1 MKGVAANFQELSLD
15 FGFRPMI
22 ITKPK
27 KQKPIANCDNS
38 RQKNMTHE
46 QDAKTYLLGASAIS
60 IVLSFIPFA
69 GFLVYPF
76 KLFVTFIHEGGH
88 ALAALGTFGAVER
101 IAINPDTSGVTLSL
115 GGMPI
120 IISSAGY
127 LTSTLFGA
135 ALLLIG
141 RNGKHAKAALGLI
154 AVLILALTLV
164 WVKGL
169 FGLIVGVGLTAVL
182 ILFAAASN
190 PKVAHFFLS
199 FLAVQCCLNALY
211 DLKTLFLI
219 SAVTSQSSDAVNMQ
233 RLTFIPA
240 IVWALLWLGLSLV
253 VLWMTLKTYF
263 RKSGNYVV
271 GI

>member
-1 MKGVAANFQELSLD
+1 
-15 FGFRPMI
+15 
-22 ITKPK
+22 
-27 KQKPIANCDNS
+27 
-38 RQKNMTHE
+38 MTHDR
-46 QDAKTYLLGASAIS
+46 DAKTYLLGASAIS

-88 ALAALGTFGAVER
+88 ALATVGTMGDVER

-115 GGMPI
+115 GGIPI

-135 ALLLIG
+135 ALLLIC
-141 RNGKHAKAALGLI
+141 RNGARAKAALGLT
-154 AVLILALTLV
+154 AAFILAMTLV

-169 FGLIVGVGLTAVL
+169 FGLIVGVGLVAIL

-211 DLKTLFLI
+211 DLKTLFLL
-219 SAVTSQSSDAVNMQ
+219 SAITSQSSDAVNMQ

-240 IVWALLWLGLSLV
+240 IVWALLWLGLSIV
-253 VLWMTLKTYF
+253 VLWLTLKTYF
-263 RKSGNYVV
+263 RKAENSAVE
-271 GI
+271 I

>member
-1 MKGVAANFQELSLD
+1 MKERNGHLIPVICGL
-15 FGFRPMI
+15 
-22 ITKPK
+22 TKCMA
-27 KQKPIANCDNS
+27 QN
-38 RQKNMTHE
+38 
-46 QDAKTYLLGASAIS
+46 QDSKTYLLAASGIS
-60 IVLSFIPFA
+60 LVLSFIPFA
-69 GFLVYPF
+69 GLIVYPF

-88 ALAALGTFGAVER
+88 ALATLGTLGSVER
-101 IAINPDTSGVTLSL
+101 IAIHPDTSGVTLSL

-135 ALLLIG
+135 ALLLIC
-141 RNGKHAKAALGLI
+141 RNGARAKAALGVI
-154 AVLILALTLV
+154 AALILGVTII

-169 FGLIVGVGLTAVL
+169 FGLVIGIGLVAVL
-182 ILFAAASN
+182 IFFAAAAN

-211 DLKTLFLI
+211 DLKTLFLL
-219 SAVTSQSSDAVNMQ
+219 SAITGQASDAVNMQ
-233 RLTFIPA
+233 RLTFVPA
-240 IVWALLWLGLSLV
+240 IVWAVLWLGLSVV

-263 RKSGNYVV
+263 RQSENFAA

>member
-1 MKGVAANFQELSLD
+1 
-15 FGFRPMI
+15 
-22 ITKPK
+22 
-27 KQKPIANCDNS
+27 
-38 RQKNMTHE
+38 MTHDR
-46 QDAKTYLLGASAIS
+46 DAKTYLLGASAIS

-88 ALAALGTFGAVER
+88 ALAALGTLGSVER
-101 IAINPDTSGVTLSL
+101 IAINPDTSGLTLSL

-141 RNGKHAKAALGLI
+141 RNGKHAKTALGLI

-182 ILFAAASN
+182 ILFAAAAN

-219 SAVTSQSSDAVNMQ
+219 SAITSQSSDAVNMQ

-240 IVWALLWLGLSLV
+240 MVWALLWLGMSLV
-253 VLWMTLKTYF
+253 VLWVTLKTYF
-263 RKSGNYVV
+263 RRNDTVN
-271 GI
+271 GIDHG